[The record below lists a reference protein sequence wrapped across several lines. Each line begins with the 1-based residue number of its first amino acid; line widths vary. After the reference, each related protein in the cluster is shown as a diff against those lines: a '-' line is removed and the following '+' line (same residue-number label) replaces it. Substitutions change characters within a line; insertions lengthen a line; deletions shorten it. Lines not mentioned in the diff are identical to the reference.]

1 MYRQQVLLVRARHC
15 RAQSRVP
22 RLLKVSKPM
31 RDNSRVSFPVTR
43 TDPRSPHEFPSPL
56 AP

>member
-1 MYRQQVLLVRARHC
+1 MYQQQVLLVRARHC
-15 RAQSRVP
+15 RAQSCVP
-22 RLLKVSKPM
+22 RLFKVPKPM
-31 RDNSRVSFPVTR
+31 RDNSRVSSPVTR